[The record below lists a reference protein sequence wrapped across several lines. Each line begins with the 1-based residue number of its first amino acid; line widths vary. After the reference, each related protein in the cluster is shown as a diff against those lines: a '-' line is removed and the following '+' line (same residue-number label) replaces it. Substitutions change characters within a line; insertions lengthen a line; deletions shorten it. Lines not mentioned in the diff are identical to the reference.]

1 MAISVNLTI
10 SSISTRSVY
19 RQTPTLLQIPIRM
32 SKVWKYSRQCLN
44 RGSLFPQ
51 QPFSTI
57 RLIGPLSSSTPSR
70 PRFSSEQTR
79 RQLVTLAIE
88 TSCDDTCVAI
98 LEKNSGGVSR
108 LHFNEKITSDNRAFH
123 GVHPTV
129 AVISHTEH
137 LAPLIQKAL
146 RALPTVA
153 SLGSSQ
159 EGGNGKSLSVDGCL
173 RLKPDF
179 VSVTRGPG
187 MMSNIAAGLNVAK
200 GLAIAWDVPLLA
212 VNHMQAHALTPQL
225 VSALQDTKSDQPEDL
240 ASKKTQNKGLLSPQ
254 FPFLSLLASGG
265 HTMLVRSNSLND
277 HTILANATNIA
288 IGDMLDKCARMVL
301 PPEVLSAR
309 GPNFSMY
316 GPMFEEF
323 AFPGSTEFTSYEY
336 DYTPSDE
343 IKLFDS
349 GHDWTLRPPLADKGK
364 AAASEYDFAGLNG
377 QVQKLMLKQPDM
389 DVDVRRIVAQAT
401 MTLVFEHLT
410 SRLIFALQSIERSSE
425 QTRIKTVVLSGG
437 VASNK
442 FLRHVVR
449 EMLDTRGYLDVE
461 IVAPPVALCTDN
473 AAMIAWTG
481 MAMYENGWRSDLN
494 VLALRKWPLDPKAE
508 GGGILGAQGWYRAPM
523 PEP

>member
-1 MAISVNLTI
+1 
-10 SSISTRSVY
+10 
-19 RQTPTLLQIPIRM
+19 M
-32 SKVWKYSRQCLN
+32 SKVWKYSRQCLT

-51 QPFSTI
+51 QPYSTI

-70 PRFSSEQTR
+70 PHFSSR

-98 LEKNSGGVSR
+98 LEKNSAGVAR
-108 LHFNEKITSDNRAFH
+108 LHFNEKITSDNRAFR
-123 GVHPTV
+123 GVHPTI

-146 RALPTVA
+146 RALPNVA
-153 SLGSSQ
+153 SVDPSQ

-225 VSALQDTKSDQPEDL
+225 VSALQDTKPDQPEDL
-240 ASKKTQNKGLLSPQ
+240 AGRKTGNEGSRNPQ
-254 FPFLSLLASGG
+254 FPFMSLLVSGG
-265 HTMLVRSNSLND
+265 HTILVRSNSLND

-309 GPNFSMY
+309 GPNSSMY

-323 AFPGSTEFTSYEY
+323 AFPGSKESTSYEY
-336 DYTPSDE
+336 DYTPPTSRADE
-343 IKLFDS
+343 TQLFDS

-377 QVQKLMLKQPDM
+377 QVQKLMLEQPDL
-389 DVDVRRIVAQAT
+389 DVEVRRIVARGT

-410 SRLIFALQSIERSSE
+410 SRLIFALQSNEHSSE
-425 QTRIKTVVLSGG
+425 QSRIKTVVLSGG

-449 EMLDTRGYLDVE
+449 EMLDIRGYADVE